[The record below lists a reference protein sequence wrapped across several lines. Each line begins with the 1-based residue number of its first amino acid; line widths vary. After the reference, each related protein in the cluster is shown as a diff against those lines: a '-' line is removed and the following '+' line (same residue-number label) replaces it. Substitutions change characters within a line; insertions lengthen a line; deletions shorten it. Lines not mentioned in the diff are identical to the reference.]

1 MTYINRISA
10 ARGMMKDKG
19 LEALYVTSAENV
31 FYLSG
36 FTGFGDARLY
46 ITPNEAYIITDSRY
60 TVQSAH
66 ECPDYVLISGN
77 AESPD
82 TLDGVLPR
90 DRNIRVGFEDE
101 KISYK
106 DHNALKE
113 RFGLIELCGVGGYF
127 TGVRDIKDSSEAA
140 LIKKACVIACES
152 FNDVL
157 SVIRPGVAECDV
169 AAELEYRMK
178 KNGASDRSFD
188 TIVASGTR
196 SAMPHGVAS
205 DKKIEYGDVVTMD
218 FGCVYGHYC
227 SDMTRTFFVGRADPE
242 LEKIYNIVYKAQTA
256 ALDRFRRGM
265 TGAELDG
272 ISREIITDAGY
283 GGYFGH
289 GLGHGVG
296 IEIHEGA
303 SINK

>member
-113 RFGLIELCGVGGYF
+113 RFGLIEEGDMIAI
-127 TGVRDIKDSSEAA
+127 DIPNAR
-140 LIKKACVIACES
+140 I
-152 FNDVL
+152 DVL
-157 SVIRPGVAECDV
+157 VDEETL
-169 AAELEYRMK
+169 AARKAAYIQPEPNIKTGWLARYARQVSGANQGAVMK
-178 KNGASDRSFD
+178 
-188 TIVASGTR
+188 
-196 SAMPHGVAS
+196 
-205 DKKIEYGDVVTMD
+205 
-218 FGCVYGHYC
+218 
-227 SDMTRTFFVGRADPE
+227 
-242 LEKIYNIVYKAQTA
+242 
-256 ALDRFRRGM
+256 
-265 TGAELDG
+265 
-272 ISREIITDAGY
+272 
-283 GGYFGH
+283 
-289 GLGHGVG
+289 
-296 IEIHEGA
+296 
-303 SINK
+303 